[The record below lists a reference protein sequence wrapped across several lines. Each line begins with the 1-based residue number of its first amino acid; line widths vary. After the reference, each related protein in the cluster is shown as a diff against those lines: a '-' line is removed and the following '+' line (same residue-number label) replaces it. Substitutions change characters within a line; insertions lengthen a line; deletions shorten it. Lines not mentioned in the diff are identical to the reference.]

1 MALIDTLNAIG
12 NVVVGAGGS
21 ASAAYPVLRAKRT
34 TRVVGPEDQSAASY
48 REETWDLRCMAFA
61 ANAAAIT
68 TLNETLRTTL
78 CQRGAIVT
86 LTEQGTA
93 RTLPAAGGSGGSLPG
108 YPSIELVD
116 DENASFGQVQVFGL
130 RATTRVPA
138 ATGGSGNLV
147 EHSYERTEEMDS
159 LGLTTIRQSGT
170 VRTINTVTARTW
182 AQTNIIDAEET
193 AAASANQTFSI
204 RWTSNADTALARYE
218 FTRAPTGVLVSGVS
232 EYQVEDNTER
242 TVEGRVV
249 RTIRG
254 RARGTDAVTFAEGLE
269 PSLASNEILTRASVS
284 EPSEPDGWV
293 SFAYDT
299 LIGALDANFSGI
311 VIVSF
316 RQSITDVGGA
326 RDMEVS
332 RFYDAAPLLM
342 YGVQKE
348 WRYIERTVMEFIG
361 TWIGVLTIDPTMDT
375 DYLVQQAEPV
385 VYDAGGGIRRIEV
398 TREYA
403 FPTQQTAPAPY
414 EIPGL

>member
-1 MALIDTLNAIG
+1 MALIDNLNAIG

-21 ASAAYPVLRAKRT
+21 ASAAYPVLRRKRT
-34 TRVVGPEDQSAASY
+34 TSVAGPEDQSAASY
-48 REETWDLRCMAFA
+48 REEVWELRCVTFA
-61 ANAAAIT
+61 ASEAAVA

-86 LTEQGTA
+86 LTEHGTT
-93 RTLPAAGGSGGSLPG
+93 RTLPAAGGAGGSLPG

-116 DENASFGQVQVFGL
+116 DETASFGTVLYFTL
-130 RATTRVPA
+130 RCTTRVPA

-147 EHSYERTEEMDS
+147 EHSYERSEEIDAT
-159 LGLTTIRQSGT
+159 GLTTIRQSGT

-182 AQTNIIDAEET
+182 AQTNIIDAEVT

-218 FTRAPTGVLVSGVS
+218 FTRAPTGALVSGVS
-232 EYQVEDNTER
+232 EYQIEDNTER

-269 PSLASNEILTRASVS
+269 PSLTTNEILTRASVS
-284 EPSEPDGWV
+284 EPSEPEGWV

-299 LIGALDANFSGI
+299 LIGALDANFTGL

-316 RQSITDVGGA
+316 RQSISDIGGA

-348 WRYIERTVMEFIG
+348 WRYLERTTMEFIG
-361 TWIGVLTIDPTMDT
+361 TWIGGLAIDATMDT
-375 DYLVQQAEPV
+375 DYLVQQAEPIT
-385 VYDAGGGIRRIEV
+385 YDAGGGIRRLEV

>member
-1 MALIDTLNAIG
+1 MALIDNLNAIG

-21 ASAAYPVLRAKRT
+21 ASAAYPVLRRKRT
-34 TRVVGPEDQSAASY
+34 TTVAGPEDQSAASY
-48 REETWDLRCMAFA
+48 REETWELRCVTFA
-61 ANAAAIT
+61 ANEAAVA
-68 TLNETLRTTL
+68 TLAETLRTTL
-78 CQRGAIVT
+78 CQRGALVT
-86 LTEQGTA
+86 LTEQSTA

-116 DENASFGQVQVFGL
+116 DETASFGTVLYFTL

-147 EHSYERTEEMDS
+147 EHSYERTEEIDA

-218 FTRAPTGVLVSGVS
+218 FTRAPTGSLVSGVS
-232 EYQVEDNTER
+232 EYQVEDRTER

-249 RTIRG
+249 RTLSG
-254 RARGTDAVTFAEGLE
+254 RARGDDAVTFAEGLE
-269 PSLASNEILTRASVS
+269 PSLGTNEILTRASVS

-293 SFAYDT
+293 SFSYET
-299 LIGALDANFSGI
+299 LIGATDANFSGI

-316 RQSITDVGGA
+316 RQSINDVGGA
-326 RDMEVS
+326 RSMITSE
-332 RFYDAAPLLM
+332 FYDADPLLM
-342 YGVQKE
+342 YGTKRP

-361 TWIGVLTIDPTMDT
+361 TWIAASAITATMDT
-375 DYLVQQAEPV
+375 DYLVDQAEPIT
-385 VYDAGGGIRRIEV
+385 YDAANGIRRIEV

-403 FPTQQTAPAPY
+403 FPTEQTVPAPY

>member
-21 ASAAYPVLRAKRT
+21 ASAAYPVLRRKRT
-34 TRVVGPEDQSAASY
+34 TSVAGPEDQSAASY
-48 REETWDLRCMAFA
+48 REEVWELRCLAFA
-61 ANAAAIT
+61 ASEAAVA
-68 TLNETLRTTL
+68 TLNETLRTEL

-86 LTEQGTA
+86 LTEHGTT

-108 YPSIELVD
+108 YPMIELVD
-116 DENASFGQVQVFGL
+116 DETASFGTVLYFTL
-130 RATTRVPA
+130 RCTTRVPA

-147 EHSYERTEEMDS
+147 EHSYERVEEIDAY
-159 LGLTTIRQSGT
+159 GLTTIRQNGT

-193 AAASANQTFSI
+193 AAESANQTFSI

-218 FTRAPTGVLVSGVS
+218 FTRAPTGSLTSGVS
-232 EYQVEDNTER
+232 EYQVEDRTER

-249 RTIRG
+249 RTISG
-254 RARGTDAVTFAEGLE
+254 RARGDDAVTFAEGLE
-269 PSLASNEILTRASVS
+269 PSLGTNEILTRASVS

-293 SFAYDT
+293 SFNYET
-299 LIGALDANFSGI
+299 LIGQIDATWSGL

-316 RQSITDVGGA
+316 RQTINDIGGD

-348 WRYIERTVMEFIG
+348 WRYLERTVMEYIG
-361 TWIGVLTIDPTMDT
+361 PWAAASIAATMDT
-375 DYLVQQAEPV
+375 DYLVQQAPPQT
-385 VYDAGGGIRRIEV
+385 YDAGGGIRRLEV

-403 FPTQQTAPAPY
+403 FPTEQTPPAPY